1 MPSSLPALAAAILR
15 SDRLWHVRSDG
26 ARFEAGGLTAAY
38 NLDTGL
44 PVEAQAERAAHL
56 VAELARKLERLPDAF
71 AWWPLFE
78 PGPYF
83 DLYSAQIH
91 SFCRVEELRSVVRVR
106 IYADLLLPAFR
117 RAEHYFIQTFLPAY
131 HAAASD
137 AADDAYSQ
145 NLANNAIP
153 GMNERLRD
161 AELAVAGTL
170 ARLEDQLDV
179 LVLLG
184 GLEERIQHR
193 PPPGT
198 RLAPRLPMELQRLPR
213 EMPTLT
219 LDAMF
224 SGPERRPYGR
234 DAWLRFQQAQGV
246 RQSWPNND

>member
-1 MPSSLPALAAAILR
+1 MPTSLPALAAAILR

-26 ARFEAGGLTAAY
+26 ARFEAAGLTAAY

-56 VAELARKLERLPDAF
+56 VADLARKLERLPDAF
-71 AWWPLFE
+71 AWWPIFE
-78 PGPYF
+78 PGAYF
-83 DLYSAQIH
+83 DLYSAQTH
-91 SFCRVEELRSVVRVR
+91 SFCRVEELRSLVRVR
-106 IYADLLLPAFR
+106 VYPDLLLPAFR
-117 RAEHYFIQTFLPAY
+117 RAESYFVTTFLPAY
-131 HAAASD
+131 HAAASAAPED
-137 AADDAYSQ
+137 AFAR
-145 NLANNAIP
+145 NLVDSAIP
-153 GMNERLRD
+153 DMIDLFRD
-161 AELAVAGTL
+161 AELAVTGTL
-170 ARLEDQLDV
+170 AHLADQLDV

-198 RLAPRLPMELQRLPR
+198 RLAPRLPIELQRLPR

-224 SGPERRPYGR
+224 GGPERRPAGR